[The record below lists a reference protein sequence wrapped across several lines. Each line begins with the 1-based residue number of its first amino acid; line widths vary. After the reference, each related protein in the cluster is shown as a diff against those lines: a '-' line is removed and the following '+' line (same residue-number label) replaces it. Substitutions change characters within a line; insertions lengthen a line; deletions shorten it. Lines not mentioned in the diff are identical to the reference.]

1 MKPRI
6 IITGANGRLGA
17 ALVREWRSLGINV
30 TGFGRAE
37 LDLASGSAIS
47 RKLDSE
53 DFAVLVHC
61 AAQTN
66 VDRCETEND
75 EAFTLNAE
83 APTIIADACRR
94 KGARLIH
101 ISTDYVFDGAKDGP
115 YTEQDAAIPIS
126 IYGASKR
133 AGESGVLAATAG
145 EALVARVSWVF
156 GPDRPSF
163 VDQIVKNAVEKNE
176 VAAIADKIA
185 VPTYTLDAAAMLRP
199 FLFENT
205 ASGLLHLCNAGS
217 CTWQEYGQWALDCAA
232 EAGAV
237 LKTHTV
243 APLKMADL
251 KAFIARRPPNT
262 AMSTDRLTAL
272 TGIQPRPWRDAV
284 REYITAQV
292 RAATQPRLR

>member
-17 ALVREWRSLGINV
+17 ALVREWRNAGFNV
-30 TGFGRAE
+30 TGFGRTD

-47 RKLDSE
+47 AKLDSE

-94 KGARLIH
+94 KGARMIH

-115 YTEQDAAIPIS
+115 YTEDDPAIPIS

-133 AGESGVLAATAG
+133 AGESGVLAATGG

-163 VDQIVKNAVEKNE
+163 VDQIVKNAMEKDE

-185 VPTYTLDAAAMLRP
+185 VPTYTLDATAMLRP

-205 ASGLLHLCNAGS
+205 AGGLLHLCNAGS

-232 EAGAV
+232 EAGAA
-237 LKTHTV
+237 LKARTV

-262 AMSTDRLTAL
+262 AMSTARLTAL

-284 REYITAQV
+284 QEYITTQI
-292 RAATQPRLR
+292 RSATK